1 MSAYRFDMERAGVK
15 VSSDPLLAA
24 SVLLLL
30 GLGMV
35 SLYSASF
42 SFADRFFQDGLYF
55 IKRQAAF
62 GALGVILFFLA
73 ARIDLEFLRRFV
85 KPLVLGTILLCLLT
99 FVPGIGVMRN
109 GAARWIRLGPTTY
122 QPSEL
127 VKLVLPFY
135 LAHIFDK
142 KQDRLSDASAGIL
155 PPALMT
161 LLFFLLIYLQNN
173 FSTAAFVAA
182 NALVIFFLAGV
193 KIRYFLLTAVLVSP
207 ISALMVLTKEHRL
220 RRLITFLKPE
230 WDPLGAGYQVRSSI
244 LTIAS
249 GGFWGKGLGQ
259 GTRKVASV
267 PEIHS
272 DFVFSAYAEE
282 GGLLAVLLFFVV
294 LALFAV
300 RSYRAAMESERTF
313 PRLLACGLTTV
324 IVTQSLLNT
333 AVVVGALP
341 ATGIPLPFF
350 SAGGSSLA
358 TTLFAA
364 GLIVNV
370 SRTPIRSEAHH
381 V

>member
-1 MSAYRFDMERAGVK
+1 MSAYRFDMEKAGAK
-15 VSSDPLLAA
+15 MSSDPLLSA
-24 SVLLLL
+24 SMLLLL
-30 GLGMV
+30 GLGLV

-42 SFADRFFQDGLYF
+42 YFAERFFQDGHYF
-55 IKRQAAF
+55 IKRQLVF
-62 GALGVILFFLA
+62 GVLGLILFIIAL
-73 ARIDLEFLRRFV
+73 RIDLEFLRRFV
-85 KPLVLGTILLCLLT
+85 MPLVLGTILLCLLT
-99 FVPGIGVMRN
+99 FVPGIGVIRN
-109 GAARWIRLGPTTY
+109 GAARWIRLGSTTY

-142 KQDRLSDASAGIL
+142 KQARLSDASSGIL

-193 KIRYFLLTAVLVSP
+193 KIRYFLLTAVLVGP
-207 ISALMVLTKEHRL
+207 ISALLVFTKEHRL

-294 LALFAV
+294 LALFSV
-300 RSYRAAMESERTF
+300 RSYKAAMGAERTF
-313 PRLLACGLTTV
+313 PRLLASGLTTV
-324 IVTQSLLNT
+324 IVSQSLLNT

-364 GLIVNV
+364 GLIVNI